1 MPYLVAIE
9 RDPKCYK
16 EIQENWSEL
25 AKELGHEVI
34 AFSTMEDFNTEF
46 SKPENV
52 NKIILLLIVAAEE
65 IKGDLVTGLSE
76 LKEKYKCN
84 ILLSMFDDPLKP
96 LKKVSTF
103 PVRNIIYK
111 PFDLTILKEHTRF
124 AIMSEKKIKT
134 QFVHTTQVEA
144 TIESIKKFKMSQ
156 LSEFGFKIEK
166 NYPLEKNKAY
176 KFYHPLFANKKN
188 QHAWARLL
196 NETDTQYE
204 MHFCQSVS
212 VVLSQLRKKVASS
225 KSKVNSPVW
234 AGANANKQTALTI
247 ALQISDEAVANS
259 TQELLTRN
267 FKDLTFIANSD
278 INPKQKISADV
289 LITDVVYEENTLD
302 AQFSKRPL
310 IIRIYDDAP
319 KRADLEKRFEL
330 EFIRIEKPL
339 DRSFLVKVIYN
350 LFPSLAENEEEIQ
363 KVTALI
369 EDNISLSEVIKI
381 QEFSEAAISFSDPH
395 KYDLGLIMNIAL
407 PQDDEINL
415 QEFKAKIH
423 YVSEKP
429 NPDKV
434 YLYQFVLFGMKDQFL
449 KNIRLWALQKHIEK
463 NKAS

>member
-1 MPYLVAIE
+1 
-9 RDPKCYK
+9 
-16 EIQENWSEL
+16 
-25 AKELGHEVI
+25 
-34 AFSTMEDFNTEF
+34 
-46 SKPENV
+46 
-52 NKIILLLIVAAEE
+52 
-65 IKGDLVTGLSE
+65 
-76 LKEKYKCN
+76 
-84 ILLSMFDDPLKP
+84 
-96 LKKVSTF
+96 
-103 PVRNIIYK
+103 
-111 PFDLTILKEHTRF
+111 
-124 AIMSEKKIKT
+124 
-134 QFVHTTQVEA
+134 
-144 TIESIKKFKMSQ
+144 
-156 LSEFGFKIEK
+156 
-166 NYPLEKNKAY
+166 
-176 KFYHPLFANKKN
+176 
-188 QHAWARLL
+188 
-196 NETDTQYE
+196 
-204 MHFCQSVS
+204 MHFCQSVG

-234 AGANANKQTALTI
+234 VGANANKQVALTI

-259 TQELLTRN
+259 TQELLARN

-302 AQFSKRPL
+302 VQFSKRPL
-310 IIRIYDDAP
+310 TIRIYDDAP

-330 EFIRIEKPL
+330 EFIRIEKQL

-350 LFPSLAENEEEIQ
+350 LFPKLIENEEEIQ

-407 PQDDEINL
+407 PQEDEINL